1 MVCSLPAV
9 YRAGRHHTAGWKQAM
24 TAGRSVVRERARVSA
39 KKKRVRA
46 HFFLA
51 IASKYS
57 ISNYEKISGTVG
69 DTAGGNRAKGGSSL
83 HALGRHLLV
92 ELHGCHPDSLKKV
105 DVVKDILVGAAR
117 ACGATI
123 VDVAFHEF
131 NPFGVSGVVVIAESH
146 LSIHTWPEY
155 RYAAVDIFTCG
166 DVIKP
171 ERAVAYIASRFRCKG
186 PSVVEMKRGLI
197 PGMTGKL
204 AHKVAS
210 DGKLT
215 EAVADAAQELS
226 LVH

>member
-1 MVCSLPAV
+1 M
-9 YRAGRHHTAGWKQAM
+9 
-24 TAGRSVVRERARVSA
+24 
-39 KKKRVRA
+39 
-46 HFFLA
+46 
-51 IASKYS
+51 
-57 ISNYEKISGTVG
+57 
-69 DTAGGNRAKGGSSL
+69 

-166 DVIKP
+166 EVIKP
-171 ERAVAYIASRFRCKG
+171 ERAVAYIASRFRCKA

-197 PGMTGKL
+197 PGAAGKL
-204 AHKVAS
+204 AHKVAT
-210 DGKLT
+210 DDKLN
-215 EAVADAAQELS
+215 EAVRDAAQELS

>member
-1 MVCSLPAV
+1 MHYKQLRNFPEVFSG
-9 YRAGRHHTAGWKQAM
+9 AGCGVWT
-24 TAGRSVVRERARVSA
+24 
-39 KKKRVRA
+39 
-46 HFFLA
+46 
-51 IASKYS
+51 
-57 ISNYEKISGTVG
+57 
-69 DTAGGNRAKGGSSL
+69 KGGTAL
-83 HALGRHLLV
+83 HALGRHLLI
-92 ELHGCHPDSLKKV
+92 ELHGCHPDTLKKV

-171 ERAVAYIASRFRCKG
+171 ERAVAYITSRFRCKA
-186 PSVVEMKRGLI
+186 PSVVEMKRGII
-197 PGMTGKL
+197 PGAVGRL
-204 AHKVAS
+204 AHKP
-210 DGKLT
+210 
-215 EAVADAAQELS
+215 VADDTLDEAAADASQELS